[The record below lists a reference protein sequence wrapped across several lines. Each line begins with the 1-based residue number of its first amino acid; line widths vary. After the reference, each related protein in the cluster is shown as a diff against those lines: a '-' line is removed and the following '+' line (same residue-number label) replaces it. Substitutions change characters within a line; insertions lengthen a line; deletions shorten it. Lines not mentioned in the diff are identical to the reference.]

1 MPALCHGSL
10 PVRQASLHL
19 DLLLGGLLDPGP
31 FPPLVLPAEGEKER
45 WEEREEERRRQGW
58 KKENKR
64 KGRREYEYIS
74 NDTMLLS
81 VILTSI
87 GNSSLALFSVS
98 FALLDR
104 SKKYLNRE
112 READKTK

>member
-1 MPALCHGSL
+1 MVA
-10 PVRQASLHL
+10 RN
-19 DLLLGGLLDPGP
+19 
-31 FPPLVLPAEGEKER
+31 
-45 WEEREEERRRQGW
+45 EEREEE
-58 KKENKR
+58 
-64 KGRREYEYIS
+64 RREYEYIS

-81 VILTSI
+81 VIFTSI

-112 READKTK
+112 RAADKTKSLSNR